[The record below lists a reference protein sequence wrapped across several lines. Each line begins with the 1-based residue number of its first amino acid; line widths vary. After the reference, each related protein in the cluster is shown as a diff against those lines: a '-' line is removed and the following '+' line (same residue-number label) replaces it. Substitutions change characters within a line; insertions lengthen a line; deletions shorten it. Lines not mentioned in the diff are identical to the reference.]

1 MTFIFLP
8 LEGNIMQLSLK
19 FTVNVKLVST
29 IITFCQ
35 ISVEITSECFGRQ
48 TGTTWLPFLI
58 NHCTIVQI

>member
-1 MTFIFLP
+1 
-8 LEGNIMQLSLK
+8 MQLSLK